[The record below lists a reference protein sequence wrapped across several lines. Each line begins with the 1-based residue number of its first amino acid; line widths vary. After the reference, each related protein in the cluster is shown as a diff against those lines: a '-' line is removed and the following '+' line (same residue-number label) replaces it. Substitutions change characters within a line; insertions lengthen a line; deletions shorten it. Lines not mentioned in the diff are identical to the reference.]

1 MDSNIQCSRSLDLLF
16 FFNSL
21 CLERFQQPL
30 LCLTL
35 VNLGTQDL

>member
-1 MDSNIQCSRSLDLLF
+1 MDSNIQCSRSLDLF

-21 CLERFQQPL
+21 CLERFQQLL
-30 LCLTL
+30 LCQTL